1 MKKLNLY
8 SALKKNGFRGALLC
22 FLIILLNSCSFGWYQ
37 FAFTDDTVDDR
48 VKTYDALEP
57 SDTPQVSGTGTYSF
71 LVVSDM
77 HFGSGRNDVN
87 QDDFYAKFTELVQ
100 SGETEKIPRFVIN
113 LGDTSDDGSAEYF
126 EQYNEWCARVKSI
139 ALAQT
144 GDSSFKVYT
153 LIGNH
158 DLYHDGQENF
168 IKLVYPNKYA
178 YYFDFAWDNSTEGFG
193 FYFLDSANG
202 TLSNTQYELV
212 SEKMKSDSRPKIV
225 LTHYPVYAG
234 GHPFMLMH
242 NTLERA
248 KILSLFADN
257 SVKAIF
263 AGHAHQHFY
272 YDYGD
277 FFEYVIQSYRAS
289 HVSLLVTVNEADG
302 SVTEKM
308 IEF

>member
-8 SALKKNGFRGALLC
+8 FALKKTGFRGALIC
-22 FLIILLNSCSFGWYQ
+22 LIIVLLNSCSFGLYQ
-37 FAFTDDTVDDR
+37 FAFTDDTVEDR
-48 VKTYDALEP
+48 VKTYDVLDP
-57 SDTPQVSGTGTYSF
+57 SDIPQVSGTGPYSF
-71 LVVSDM
+71 LVLSDM
-77 HFGSGRNDVN
+77 HFGSNRNAVE

-100 SGETEKIPRFVIN
+100 SADSEKIPRFVIN

-126 EQYNEWCARVKSI
+126 NRYNEWCARVKSI

-144 GDSSFKVYT
+144 GGSDFKIYA

-158 DLYHDGQENF
+158 DLYHDGQKNF
-168 IKLVYPNKYA
+168 IKLVYPHRYA
-178 YYFDFAWDNSTEGFG
+178 YYFDFTYDNSTEGLG

-202 TLSNTQYELV
+202 SFSNTQYELV
-212 SEKMKSDSRPKIV
+212 SEKMKADSRPKIV
-225 LTHYPVYAG
+225 FTHYPVYAG
-234 GHPFMLMH
+234 GHPFMLIH

-272 YDYGD
+272 YDYGS
-277 FFEYVIQSYRAS
+277 FFEYVIESYRSS
-289 HVSLLVTVNEADG
+289 HVCLLVTVNEDAA
-302 SVTEKM
+302 SVTEQL